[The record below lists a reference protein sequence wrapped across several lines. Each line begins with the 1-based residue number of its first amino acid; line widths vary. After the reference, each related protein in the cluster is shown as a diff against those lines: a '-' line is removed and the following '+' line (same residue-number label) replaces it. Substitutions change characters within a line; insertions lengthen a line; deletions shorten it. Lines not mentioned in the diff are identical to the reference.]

1 MLLVGGTPNPGNFG
15 RAKISKQALLAAAP
29 FGLGGTDFKI
39 KHKALEK
46 FSGTRYNKCR
56 EE

>member
-1 MLLVGGTPNPGNFG
+1 MLLVGDAPSPGNFG

-39 KHKALEK
+39 KHKALEN
-46 FSGTRYNKCR
+46 SHGTRYNK
-56 EE
+56 